1 MRKLGVK
8 NIAEVYEAGF
18 FLCLAGTVQ
27 HVSVVIH
34 EYVNQW
40 GGSVQGILSANCIS
54 RVIQPNKFHIVF
66 TDSIIGGSR
75 ISTLEM

>member
-1 MRKLGVK
+1 MSRPDNMRKLGVK

-40 GGSVQGILSANCIS
+40 GGVSKASFPLIAFLV
-54 RVIQPNKFHIVF
+54 
-66 TDSIIGGSR
+66 
-75 ISTLEM
+75 

>member
-40 GGSVQGILSANCIS
+40 GGVSKASFPLIAFLV
-54 RVIQPNKFHIVF
+54 
-66 TDSIIGGSR
+66 
-75 ISTLEM
+75 